1 MCGRRVIDKSFFDR
15 PTVHETSE
23 PEPLRP
29 VLARVSDDSH
39 RARPRPDEN
48 TFQSPSR
55 RAVVSFDMTARR
67 RNGEK
72 WLN

>member
-1 MCGRRVIDKSFFDR
+1 LNRSPCTIMAQAIRAILFDR
-15 PTVHETSE
+15 PTVRE

-55 RAVVSFDMTARR
+55 RAVVNFDQPA
-67 RNGEK
+67 
-72 WLN
+72 